1 MPGTSIYVVDDD
13 EPTLQSLCYVLEILG
28 YSVTGFG
35 SSAAFLDRW
44 PELSGGILISDIRMP
59 GLDGISLT
67 RRLRQMGASLPII
80 LVSGHTDAMIRR
92 DAIEAGAAIV
102 LEKPFDVQ
110 LLIAEL
116 DRLAPK

>member
-1 MPGTSIYVVDDD
+1 MPGTPIYVVDDD
-13 EPTLQSLCYVLEILG
+13 QPTLQSLCYVLEVLG
-28 YSVTGFG
+28 YTVTGFG
-35 SSAAFLDRW
+35 SADAFLDQW
-44 PELSGGILISDIRMP
+44 QEVAGGILISDIRMP

-67 RRLRQMGASLPII
+67 RRLRELGATLPII

-92 DAIEAGAAIV
+92 DAIDAGAVVV

-116 DRLAPK
+116 ERLV

>member
-1 MPGTSIYVVDDD
+1 MPDTAIYVVDDD
-13 EPTLQSLCYVLEILG
+13 EPTLQSLCYVLEIMG

-44 PELSGGILISDIRMP
+44 PDLPGGILISDIRMP

-67 RRLRQMGASLPII
+67 RRLRELGASFPII
-80 LVSGHTDAMIRR
+80 LVSGHTDAMIRG
-92 DAIEAGAAIV
+92 DAVEAGAAIV
-102 LEKPFDVQ
+102 LEKPFEIQ

-116 DRLAPK
+116 ERLR